1 MMTAIELLQVTGL
14 VVVTL
19 FARAALV
26 VAGVMLLATPGIL
39 FAYGARAV
47 TAAWHRHHAPHHA

>member
-1 MMTAIELLQVTGL
+1 MMTVIELLQVTGL

-39 FAYGARAV
+39 FAYGVRAA
-47 TAAWHRHHAPHHA
+47 TGAWHRLHAPHHA